1 MTLEHSQD
9 LPKPLLVSAG
19 LLILL
24 AISLVVVGDELPQTA
39 SMSEDIVV
47 ASHDIRL
54 RTLENGSILPLL
66 ADGTRLS
73 AIPAEKAGFV
83 SGVMRGLSR
92 GRKLAG
98 SDPDAPYRLS
108 RLRDGRLLLTDT
120 ATGTTINLD
129 VFGTDNAKTFAALWE
144 QGEARAD
151 SAPR

>member
-1 MTLEHSQD
+1 MTAEHTHD

-24 AISLVVVGDELPQTA
+24 AISLVIVGDDLPQTA
-39 SMSEDIVV
+39 TLSTDIVV
-47 ASHDIRL
+47 SSHDIRL
-54 RTLENGSILPLL
+54 HTLEDGAILPVLT
-66 ADGTRLS
+66 DGTRLT
-73 AIPAEKAGFV
+73 AIKAEKAGFV

-144 QGEARAD
+144 QGEAHTGG
-151 SAPR
+151 APR

>member
-39 SMSEDIVV
+39 SMSDDIVV

-54 RTLENGSILPLL
+54 RTLEDGAILPVLT
-66 ADGTRLS
+66 DGTRLP
-73 AIPAEKAGFV
+73 AIQAEKAGFV

-108 RLRDGRLLLTDT
+108 RMRDGRLLLTDT

-151 SAPR
+151 GARR

>member
-108 RLRDGRLLLTDT
+108 RLRNGRLLLTDT

-129 VFGTDNAKTFAALWE
+129 VFGTDNAKTFAVLWE

-151 SAPR
+151 GAPR